1 MNKQTLMWTALPNGM
16 DLPAVPGR
24 LRLSAFLSVR
34 LESDDPAMTSLAGYP
49 DFLDWPAKI
58 AGTHLA
64 FAVAFEPDGPT
75 ILAERVGE
83 ASTAHW
89 TALFA
94 AGAPVKPYAYEPHTS
109 RAIRSYPVAH
119 VTGFVKG
126 LHQLAYQLAPE
137 EAPSIGRLMIGGLE
151 EVTPDRLERQ
161 MPTIEAALRN
171 PQLRAMPPAGPN
183 VPLDVA
189 QAMRFHKRATRPAN
203 FVLVQKPDIEFH
215 QALGMLASYP
225 SLLRAFGL
233 VVDLEVSTAGQLA
246 GIVATQ
252 TVRLIPTWV
261 PGPDLPTTVAT
272 PRTRFQLDLGRG
284 LFLPA
289 STAANQEIADGYLDL
304 RAHAGQAHQ
313 VVQVDTDGAALKV
326 VNTAHSFQRERGA
339 FKTADAPQA
348 DHLPSLTSGG
358 LAVVKSGRAFA
369 LARLLDGMALR
380 NLQLVASPGEAQT
393 LGIDDLRR
401 GFRVDVFDVAAGR
414 WFPLCARLGAAKIV
428 DAGGVELVEDAIQDE
443 GFVETGATEDAG
455 GEGAA
460 DLYLHESL
468 FRWAGWS
475 LAAPRP
481 GDTIRPDDSPG
492 APDDDLDPHFRLKTE
507 LAARPGTLPRLR
519 FGRAYRL
526 RARVVDLAGN
536 SLPLG
541 DPASTDFGRASP
553 PETYR
558 RWEPVSYPV
567 VALRSAPDTTLGEGL
582 ETLLIRSNFDE
593 AADAYAAAMGIA
605 HHNERHLTPPR
616 TTQVMAETH
625 GMFDLPAG
633 LDPAAYAE
641 IVARDRS
648 LAEVGDKVYFGDKE
662 PYVVHPEVQ
671 LEIPFLPDPMSRG
684 AALRGLPGQDPA
696 AVLLIPWGGAWP
708 ARQPFRLRVVE
719 ETGEVQR
726 PPEWDAAGRL
736 LTVYLVKAAIARVR
750 LSSFLEDADLDLLG
764 PWSWR
769 LESFPGGTAP
779 PAFRQAAREGRH
791 VALTPLR
798 TLVLTHAVQQP
809 LAPPRIVQIDTLK
822 TAIGQTFA
830 GLEGMVQVDGASTVQ
845 FDLEA
850 AWEEPIDDLAR
861 PGPAI
866 RHRQAPVLNLAVDYA
881 DTEIALESHVAAF
894 RHELGD
900 TKHRRI
906 AYRGVATTRFKSHFP
921 KTITDDP
928 ANITR
933 AGDPVEADILNSAR
947 PAAPR
952 VRYIVPTFRWEGGAV
967 ALTRKGGLRV
977 YLDRP
982 WYSSGAGELLG
993 VVLEDRGPGGIGL
1006 PGQKPPLV
1014 REPMRPYVTQWG
1026 LDPVWN
1032 SPAPGAL
1039 SPEKFSHAA
1048 APLASDLSLEEFQ
1061 LPDGNYPDTNRVRV
1075 LGHAVDYDPVRRLW
1089 FCDID
1094 VDHAGSYWPFIRL
1107 GLARYQPKSIAH
1119 AHLSRVALAD
1129 FMQLAPDRTA
1139 TVVAGGQGSF
1149 RLTVAGVDVPD
1160 TRQSLPNLGHTA
1172 IEAVVEQRRKDAAAE
1187 DFETWT
1193 PAGDVTLTREQ
1204 DGTWSGGLTLR
1215 GDPEMDYRLVIRE
1228 YERFPETPG
1237 QPEPP
1242 GRLVYAAIMPLPYLP
1257 RPTATPTAT
1266 TLPSGTPTTTPTSTR
1281 IPTRTP
1287 IPTGT
1292 ARPTGTGPAQTAT
1305 RTPTRTPP
1313 ATRTATPSPTSDPER
1328 TPTPTPSPTTDPDR
1342 SPTPSQTGAPERSP
1356 TPTEVPQHSPTPS
1369 PSPTDGPDG
1378 TPTGEART
1386 PTTTPTGGPDSRTPT
1401 PQPTRRTPT
1410 PTESGDEDEPIYL
1423 PYTRKSRT

>member
-16 DLPAVPGR
+16 DVPAVPGR
-24 LRLSAFLSVR
+24 LRLSVFLSVR
-34 LESDDPAMTSLAGYP
+34 LESDDPAMTTLAGYP
-49 DFLDWPAKI
+49 DFLDWPGMI
-58 AGTHLA
+58 AGTQLA
-64 FAVAFEPDGPT
+64 FAVAFEPGGPT
-75 ILAERVGE
+75 VLADKVSV
-83 ASTAHW
+83 ASSAHW

-94 AGAPVKPYAYEPHTS
+94 AGAPVQPYAYEPHTS

-151 EVTPDRLERQ
+151 EVTPDRLERLE
-161 MPTIEAALRN
+161 PTIDAALRN
-171 PQLRAMPPAGPN
+171 PQLRAMPAAGPN
-183 VPLDVA
+183 LPLDVA
-189 QAMRFHKRATRPAN
+189 QAMRFHKRTRGPAN

-215 QALGMLASYP
+215 QALGMLASFP
-225 SLLRAFGL
+225 TLLRAFGL
-233 VVDLEVSTAGQLA
+233 VVDIEVSTAGQLA
-246 GIVATQ
+246 AIVATQ
-252 TVRLIPTWV
+252 TVRLIPTWM
-261 PGPDLPTTVAT
+261 PGPALPTTMAT

-289 STAANQEIADGYLDL
+289 STAANQEIVDGYLDL
-304 RAHAGQAHQ
+304 RSHAGQAHQ
-313 VVQVDTDGAALKV
+313 IVQVDTDGAALKV

-358 LAVVKSGRAFA
+358 LAVVKAGRAFA

-380 NLQLVASPGEAQT
+380 NLQLLASPGETQT

-401 GFRVDVFDVAAGR
+401 GFRVDVFDLAAGR
-414 WFPLCARLGAAKIV
+414 WFPLCARQGAARIL
-428 DAGGVELVEDAIQDE
+428 DTGGVELVEDAIDDE

-455 GEGAA
+455 SEDSAA
-460 DLYLHESL
+460 DFYLHESL

-507 LAARPGTLPRLR
+507 FGPRPGSLPRLR

-541 DPASTDFGRASP
+541 DPASMDFGRASP
-553 PETYR
+553 LETYR
-558 RWEPVSYPV
+558 RWEPVTYPV
-567 VALRSAPDTTLGEGL
+567 VALRSAPDTTIGEGL

-593 AADAYAAAMGIA
+593 AADAYAAAMGIP
-605 HHNERHLTPPR
+605 HHAERHLAPPR
-616 TTQVMAETH
+616 TTQLMAETH

-633 LDPAAYAE
+633 LDPAAYPQ
-641 IVARDRS
+641 IVALDRS
-648 LAEVGDKVYFGDKE
+648 LAEVGDKVYFGDKD
-662 PYVVHPEVQ
+662 PYVLHPEAQ
-671 LEIPFLPDPMSRG
+671 LEIPFLPDPLSRG

-708 ARQPFRLRVVE
+708 AREPFRLRVVE

-726 PPEWDAAGRL
+726 PPEWDAAARL

-750 LSSFLEDADLDLLG
+750 LSSFLDDTDLDLLG

-769 LESFPGGTAP
+769 LESFPGGAAP

-809 LAPPRIVQIDTLK
+809 LAAPQIVQIDTLK
-822 TAIGQTFA
+822 SEIGQTFA
-830 GLEGMVQVDGASTVQ
+830 GLEGTIQVNGASTVQ
-845 FDLEA
+845 LDLEA
-850 AWEEPIDDLAR
+850 AWEEPIDDLSR

-866 RHRQAPVLNLAVDYA
+866 RQRQAQVLDLAVDVT
-881 DTEIALESHVAAF
+881 DTEITLESHLAAY

-921 KTITDDP
+921 TTITADS

-933 AGDPVEADILNSAR
+933 VGDPVEADILNSAR
-947 PAAPR
+947 PTAPR

-993 VVLEDRGPGGIGL
+993 VLLEDRGPGGIIQ

-1026 LDPVWN
+1026 LDPIWKT
-1032 SPAPGAL
+1032 PAPGAL
-1039 SPEKFSHAA
+1039 TPDKFTHAA

-1061 LPDGNYPDTNRVRV
+1061 LPDESYPDTNRVRV
-1075 LGHAVDYDPVRRLW
+1075 LGHAVSYDPVRRLW

-1094 VDHAGSYWPFIRL
+1094 VDHADSYWPFIRL
-1107 GLARYQPKSIAH
+1107 GLARYQPKSIEH
-1119 AHLSRVALAD
+1119 AHLSRVTLAD

-1139 TVVAGGQGSF
+1139 TVVAGGGGSF
-1149 RLTVAGVDVPD
+1149 RLTVAGVDAPD
-1160 TRQSLPNLGHTA
+1160 TRQSLPNLGHTT
-1172 IEAVVEQRRKDAAAE
+1172 IEALAEQRRKDAGSE

-1193 PAGDVTLTREQ
+1193 PVGGVQLARDP
-1204 DGTWSGGLTLR
+1204 DGTWNGDFALR

-1242 GRLVYAAIMPLPYLP
+1242 GRLVYAAIMPVPHVP

-1266 TLPSGTPTTTPTSTR
+1266 AVPTRTPTASATPTG

-1287 IPTGT
+1287 APTGT
-1292 ARPTGTGPAQTAT
+1292 ARPTGTGPATAT
-1305 RTPTRTPP
+1305 RTPTRTPS
-1313 ATRTATPSPTSDPER
+1313 TTQTHTA
-1328 TPTPTPSPTTDPDR
+1328 TPSPTTDPER
-1342 SPTPSQTGAPERSP
+1342 SPTPTPSQTGAPGQSP
-1356 TPTEVPQHSPTPS
+1356 TPTENPQASPTPS
-1369 PSPTDGPDG
+1369 PSPTDRLEG
-1378 TPTGEART
+1378 TPTEDMGTPTSTPTRGTSTRT
-1386 PTTTPTGGPDSRTPT
+1386 PTAE
-1401 PQPTRRTPT
+1401 PTRRTPT
-1410 PTESGDEDEPIYL
+1410 PTESADEDDTIYL